1 MYLTNWPTCPICGD
15 DVLDGHL
22 TCGKTECNEA
32 EQRVRWQHGMLTKEE
47 VEDVLND
54 LQHLQS

>member
-1 MYLTNWPTCPICGD
+1 
-15 DVLDGHL
+15 
-22 TCGKTECNEA
+22 
-32 EQRVRWQHGMLTKEE
+32 VRWQHGMLTKEE